1 MISSLKLRWPLDY
14 LVVLQT
20 NKKLVKFQKSCP
32 INKKSPL
39 CKGLHRLWCRRRESK
54 GICQTLYVK
63 DDRLLQC
70 TYFSTISTYFKVQL
84 AVIAA
89 VIFVDRLLFF

>member
-39 CKGLHRLWCRRRESK
+39 CKGLHSLLTNSTGFLNSCIMKR
-54 GICQTLYVK
+54 QK
-63 DDRLLQC
+63 DDFVLSNTFEALSAFFSFIYIPLYGIIYLL
-70 TYFSTISTYFKVQL
+70 
-84 AVIAA
+84 
-89 VIFVDRLLFF
+89 DRM